1 MSVLHKKAQEGS
13 LQMLIQWTEYMR
25 FFSTAQENPS
35 DTSGENFKLYQPPWK
50 KFCHL
55 KWYALEVPTVQAME
69 LDDLLHQ

>member
-35 DTSGENFKLYQPPWK
+35 DTSGENFKLYQPP
-50 KFCHL
+50 
-55 KWYALEVPTVQAME
+55 
-69 LDDLLHQ
+69 